1 MTNIYQFNSVGFYTR
16 IDEYDTI
23 REKVLNYV
31 NVMARP
37 MVMYQNDHPIHWTP
51 PFTGGKVSIGTIEKF
66 K

>member
-1 MTNIYQFNSVGFYTR
+1 MTIIISNFNISKLFLGFYSR

-23 REKVLNYV
+23 REKVLSYV

-51 PFTGGKVSIGTIEKF
+51 PFVGGKVGIK
-66 K
+66 